1 MLFAILETS
10 RGLSGRCSLSSK
22 GSRISGM
29 TLTLT
34 MTSYV
39 RAMEAQQH
47 KLEAAVHT
55 MYYRLLAAN
64 AWPGPRLVERDG
76 NPLIHDVLAVLGLL
90 ESVDDQKTRLDREQ
104 PEIEEPQH
112 GSPSGDGS
120 IVESPGEQ
128 YQESRNLATTQSQG
142 AHHSRNISNQSLSLV
157 PEEARWFGDI
167 PGLLSRTAASAQSL
181 KAPRNMDLDTLSAA
195 SSSGKPAT
203 RTANNQQ
210 QSQSLPASF
219 VQQQAFMAG
228 QSSQN
233 AKQHLSGLEAVD
245 WDLFDKSTAWW
256 YGEPDD
262 PAEQQIPMATTSSGT
277 QEGPCELDG
286 LWQSSKDKVVPQAST
301 EDDAGMDR
309 ELPTHF
315 FKIGW

>member
-1 MLFAILETS
+1 
-10 RGLSGRCSLSSK
+10 
-22 GSRISGM
+22 
-29 TLTLT
+29 

-64 AWPGPRLVERDG
+64 AWPGPRLTERDG

-90 ESVDDQKTRLDREQ
+90 ESVDDQKKRLEREQ
-104 PEIEEPQH
+104 PELEDPQH

-120 IVESPGEQ
+120 IIESPEEQ
-128 YQESRNLATTQSQG
+128 YQGRRNSAPTQSQG
-142 AHHSRNISNQSLSLV
+142 AYHPRNQSNQSLPLV
-157 PEEARWFGDI
+157 PEEARWFGDL
-167 PGLLSRTAASAQSL
+167 PGLLSRTVASAQSL
-181 KAPRNMDLDTLSAA
+181 TAPRRMDFKTLPAA
-195 SSSGKPAT
+195 SSSSKSRTP
-203 RTANNQQ
+203 TANNQQ

-219 VQQQAFMAG
+219 VQQQAFMTG
-228 QSSQN
+228 QSSQS
-233 AKQHLSGLEAVD
+233 AAHLSGFEAIN

-262 PAEQQIPMATTSSGT
+262 PGEQQIPMAATSSGI

-286 LWQSSKDKVVPQAST
+286 LWQSSKDKGVPKAPT
-301 EDDAGMDR
+301 DDDDDDGMDR